1 MEIFELDSLATIRIP
16 SMMRYRAL
24 VGARNLG
31 RINEM
36 LDTKEAKSSCSK
48 DVSDLLE
55 IEVSEIS
62 SPALARLIE
71 EVRNDEP
78 PLTGAYHRTYHR
90 HNR

>member
-1 MEIFELDSLATIRIP
+1 MEIFELDSLVTTRKP
-16 SMMRYRAL
+16 SMMHYIVL
-24 VGARNLG
+24 VRGGNPG

-36 LDTKEAKSSCSK
+36 LDIKEAKSSSSK

-55 IEVSEIS
+55 IDVSKIS
-62 SPALARLIE
+62 SPALARLVE

-78 PLTGAYHRTYHR
+78 PSTRAYHRTYHR